1 MINKCHYCRYNP
13 ISRSVYYCLGFE
25 RKKNAWLHLAEK
37 RIVTAVDWTNRRGN
51 EPYASAPRR
60 PVAVTVT
67 VLNSR
72 STFQGS
78 LLTRVTYAE
87 GAVTSAQTL
96 TADVDG
102 DPATHELVPGLPP
115 RRSVTNIGDSCCPP
129 AYRADELSATLP
141 HFLTNKSVY

>member
-1 MINKCHYCRYNP
+1 MEC
-13 ISRSVYYCLGFE
+13 
-25 RKKNAWLHLAEK
+25 
-37 RIVTAVDWTNRRGN
+37 TNRRGN
-51 EPYASAPRR
+51 ESHASAPRR
-60 PVAVTVT
+60 PLDETVT
-67 VLNSR
+67 WLNPL

-141 HFLTNKSVY
+141 HFLTNKSVYMRIPASNVPRFF